1 MTKEIKPIP
10 QEPTTGGSTDVG
22 DVSWQVP
29 TMGVLMPTVPEGIAM
44 HSWMA
49 TASHGT
55 SIGVKGAVSA
65 AKVLALTGIDLLVDP
80 DLLEAAKS
88 DFEKRTEGFEYKS
101 PIDSMILEPVGLP
114 DEMRSHGSVLDL
126 KHSFI
131 KQAQDDDYYG
141 GSGSVGED

>member
-1 MTKEIKPIP
+1 
-10 QEPTTGGSTDVG
+10 
-22 DVSWQVP
+22 
-29 TMGVLMPTVPEGIAM
+29 
-44 HSWMA
+44 
-49 TASHGT
+49 
-55 SIGVKGAVSA
+55 
-65 AKVLALTGIDLLVDP
+65 LVDP

-101 PIDSMILEPVGLP
+101 PIDSMIMEPVGLP

-141 GSGSVGED
+141 GSGSVDED